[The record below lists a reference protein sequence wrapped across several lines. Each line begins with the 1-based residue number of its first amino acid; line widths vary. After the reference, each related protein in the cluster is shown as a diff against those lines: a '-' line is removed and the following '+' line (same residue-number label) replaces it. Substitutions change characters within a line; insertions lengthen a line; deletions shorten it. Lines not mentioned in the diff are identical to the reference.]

1 MRNKFNMISK
11 MYFIKLFFA
20 LLFFLIC
27 ILFIEGANSL
37 FKKSEMHNSISYNL
51 ISNFAHSDNKIDI
64 NDYQHDNVI
73 YDERILIDFIDEI
86 DSLNGYFGNVPFD
99 YNAKHSLIKNNGSCT
114 VFNENLSMESYFI
127 RTDLYNSFDPVT
139 IWVDKNKMKS
149 DELISLLNKYSS
161 GQSSFHTNELGHRNV
176 TSTISSNDVINIY
189 TGGGAAL
196 SSVLSDHLTIP
207 SILQN
212 SDPDSKYLNFS
223 SLSNDIS
230 NIICNLDEQLKSS
243 NSKIN
248 NLILLVSDME
258 LLELNDEGLKG
269 FISQL
274 NSVKNEYLIEN
285 VIVIYFPY
293 IYTVSPELTIR
304 KGGSSTSF
312 PDAKSKKDILLRES
326 NKNNF
331 KTIDLTEIINSNIIQ
346 EGSLM
351 NVFEN
356 YNHHGHPS
364 YLLNLKISK
373 LLDSELVK

>member
-11 MYFIKLFFA
+11 MYFTKIFFA
-20 LLFFLIC
+20 LLLSLIC
-27 ILFIEGANSL
+27 LLFIEGANSL
-37 FKKSEMHNSISYNL
+37 FKKSEMHKSISYNV
-51 ISNFAHSDNKIDI
+51 ISNFAHSDNKIDV
-64 NDYQHDNVI
+64 NKYQHENVI
-73 YDERILIDFIDEI
+73 YDQGILIDFIDEI
-86 DSLNGYFGNVPFD
+86 DSLNGYFGNVSFE
-99 YNAKHSLIKNNGSCT
+99 YNTKNSLIQNNGSCT
-114 VFNENLSMESYFI
+114 VLNKNLSMESYFI
-127 RTDLYNSFDPVT
+127 RTHLYNNFDPVT

-161 GQSSFHTNELGHRNV
+161 GKSSFHTNQLGHRNV
-176 TSTISSNDVINIY
+176 TSSISSNDVINIY
-189 TGGGAAL
+189 SGGGAAL

-223 SLSNDIS
+223 SVSNDIS
-230 NIICNLDEQLKSS
+230 NIICNLDEQLKSN

-258 LLELNDEGLKG
+258 LLELNEEGIKD
-269 FISQL
+269 FIFQL
-274 NSVKNEYLIEN
+274 NSVKNQYLIDN
-285 VIVIYFPY
+285 VIVVYFPY
-293 IYTVSPELTIR
+293 IYTVSHELTIR
-304 KGGSSTSF
+304 KGGSSTPF
-312 PDAKSKKDILLRES
+312 PDAKLKKDILLVES
-326 NKNNF
+326 IKKNF
-331 KTIDLTEIINSNIIQ
+331 KTIDLTEIINSNIIK